1 VVRLKVVIMP
11 KLDLAMDSG
20 SIVEWFK
27 KEGESV
33 REGEPILSIMTQKVT
48 TEITSPVNGVLYKI
62 LAGINEEVP
71 VGEPIAV
78 IVEEGDDIEAVNK
91 QIKEMLEKKAAAKV
105 EVKEVVE
112 EVKEEIK
119 EKEIELKEEE
129 ERVRISPV
137 ARKLAEEYG
146 IDIKQIKGTGPQGR
160 ITKEDVLRAV
170 EELKA
175 KKGKIIPITG
185 IRKIIAER
193 MSLSHKII
201 PPVTYCMEVD
211 ATEMI
216 AVRKMFKEKENIDLS
231 YNTLIIKAVAK
242 ALLDYPIFNSTVE
255 GENVRLID
263 DINIGLAVATD
274 YGLVVPIIH
283 NADKKGDIRELN
295 AIVRD
300 LIERA
305 RQNKLSI
312 NEVTNGTFIVTNLGM
327 FKIDVFTPII
337 FPDQVAILGVGRIV
351 EKPVVVDGQI
361 KIKPILTLCLT
372 ADHRVIDGALA
383 ATFLN
388 RVTEYLEKI
397 SSLI

>member
-1 VVRLKVVIMP
+1 VVRVKVVIMP

-33 REGEPILSIMTQKVT
+33 KEGEPILTIMTQKVT
-48 TEITSPVNGVLYKI
+48 TEITSPANGVLHKI
-62 LAGINEEVP
+62 LAEVNEEVP

-78 IVEEGDDIEAVNK
+78 IAEEGDDIEAVNK
-91 QIKEMLEKKAAAKV
+91 QVKEILEKRVSAKV

-112 EVKEEIK
+112 EVKEEV
-119 EKEIELKEEE
+119 KEIELKEEE
-129 ERVRISPV
+129 RVRISPA

-146 IDIKQIKGTGPQGR
+146 IDIQQIKGTGPQGR
-160 ITKEDVLRAV
+160 ITKEDVLRVV

-211 ATEMI
+211 ATDMV
-216 AVRKMFKEKENIDLS
+216 AVRRMFKERENIDLS

-283 NADKKGDIRELN
+283 NADKKEDIRELDK
-295 AIVRD
+295 IVRD

-312 NEVTNGTFIVTNLGM
+312 DEVTNGTFIVTNLGM
-327 FKIDVFTPII
+327 FKIDIFTPII
-337 FPDQVAILGVGRIV
+337 FPDQVAILGVGRMV
-351 EKPVVVDGQI
+351 EKPVVADGQI
-361 KIKPILTLCLT
+361 EIKPILTLSLT

-397 SSLI
+397 SSLVQ

>member
-1 VVRLKVVIMP
+1 VKIVIMP

-33 REGEPILSIMTQKVT
+33 KEGEPILTIMTQKVT
-48 TEITSPVNGVLYKI
+48 TEITSPVNGVLHKI
-62 LAGINEEVP
+62 LAGVNEEVP

-91 QIKEMLEKKAAAKV
+91 QIKEMLEKKVSAKI

-119 EKEIELKEEE
+119 KEIELKEEE
-129 ERVRISPV
+129 ERIKISPA
-137 ARKLAEEYG
+137 ARRLAEEYG
-146 IDIKQIKGTGPQGR
+146 IDIEQIKGTGPQGR
-160 ITKEDVLRAV
+160 ITKEDVLRAI

-175 KKGKIIPITG
+175 KKGKILPITG
-185 IRKIIAER
+185 VRKIIAER
-193 MSLSHKII
+193 MSLSHKTI

-211 ATEMI
+211 ATDMV
-216 AVRKMFKEKENIDLS
+216 AVRRMFKERENIDLS

-255 GENVRLID
+255 GENIRLID

-283 NADKKGDIRELN
+283 NADKKEDIQELN
-295 AIVRD
+295 TIVKD

-305 RQNKLSI
+305 RQNKLTV

-327 FKIDVFTPII
+327 FKIDIFTPII
-337 FPDQVAILGVGRIV
+337 FPDQVAILGVGRMV
-351 EKPVVVDGQI
+351 EKPVVVEGQI

-397 SSLI
+397 SSII

>member
-1 VVRLKVVIMP
+1 VKVVIMP

-33 REGEPILSIMTQKVT
+33 KEGEPILTIMTQKVT
-48 TEITSPVNGVLYKI
+48 TEITSPANGVLHKI
-62 LAGINEEVP
+62 LAEVNEEVP

-78 IVEEGDDIEAVNK
+78 IAEEGDDIEAVNK
-91 QIKEMLEKKAAAKV
+91 QVKEILEKRVSAKV

-112 EVKEEIK
+112 EVKEEV
-119 EKEIELKEEE
+119 KEIELKEEE
-129 ERVRISPV
+129 RVRISPA

-146 IDIKQIKGTGPQGR
+146 IDIQQIKGTGPQGR
-160 ITKEDVLRAV
+160 ITKEDVLRVV

-211 ATEMI
+211 ATDMV
-216 AVRKMFKEKENIDLS
+216 AVRRMFKERENIDLS

-283 NADKKGDIRELN
+283 NADKKEDIRELDK
-295 AIVRD
+295 IVRD

-312 NEVTNGTFIVTNLGM
+312 DEVTNGTFIVTNLGM
-327 FKIDVFTPII
+327 FKIDIFTPII
-337 FPDQVAILGVGRIV
+337 FPDQVAILGVGRMV
-351 EKPVVVDGQI
+351 EKPVVADGQI
-361 KIKPILTLCLT
+361 KIKPILTLSLT

-397 SSLI
+397 SSLVQ

>member
-1 VVRLKVVIMP
+1 VVRVKVVIMP

-33 REGEPILSIMTQKVT
+33 KEGEPILTIMTQKVT
-48 TEITSPVNGVLYKI
+48 TEITSPANGVLHKI
-62 LAGINEEVP
+62 LAEVNEEVP

-78 IVEEGDDIEAVNK
+78 IAEEGDDIEAVNK
-91 QIKEMLEKKAAAKV
+91 QVKEILEKRVSAKV

-112 EVKEEIK
+112 EVKEEV
-119 EKEIELKEEE
+119 KEIELKEEE
-129 ERVRISPV
+129 RVRISPA

-146 IDIKQIKGTGPQGR
+146 IDIQQIKGTGPQGR
-160 ITKEDVLRAV
+160 ITKEDVLRVV

-211 ATEMI
+211 ATDMV
-216 AVRKMFKEKENIDLS
+216 AVRRMFKERENIDLS

-283 NADKKGDIRELN
+283 NADKKEDIRELDK
-295 AIVRD
+295 IVRD

-312 NEVTNGTFIVTNLGM
+312 DEVTNGTFIVTNLGM
-327 FKIDVFTPII
+327 FKIDIFTPII
-337 FPDQVAILGVGRIV
+337 FPDQVAILGVGRMV
-351 EKPVVVDGQI
+351 EKPVVADGQI
-361 KIKPILTLCLT
+361 KIKPILTLSLT

-397 SSLI
+397 SSLVQ

>member
-1 VVRLKVVIMP
+1 MKVVIMP

-33 REGEPILSIMTQKVT
+33 KEGEPILTIMTQKVT
-48 TEITSPVNGVLYKI
+48 TEITSPVNGVLHKI
-62 LAGINEEVP
+62 LAGVNEEVP

-91 QIKEMLEKKAAAKV
+91 QIKEMLEKKVSAKI

-119 EKEIELKEEE
+119 KEIELKEEE
-129 ERVRISPV
+129 ERIKISPA
-137 ARKLAEEYG
+137 ARRLAEEYG
-146 IDIKQIKGTGPQGR
+146 IDIEQIKGTGPQGR
-160 ITKEDVLRAV
+160 ITKEDVLRAI

-175 KKGKIIPITG
+175 KKGKILPITG
-185 IRKIIAER
+185 VRKIIAER
-193 MSLSHKII
+193 MSLSHKTI

-211 ATEMI
+211 ATDMV
-216 AVRKMFKEKENIDLS
+216 AVRRMFKERENIDLS

-255 GENVRLID
+255 GENIRLID

-283 NADKKGDIRELN
+283 NADKKEDIQELN
-295 AIVRD
+295 TIVKD

-305 RQNKLSI
+305 RQNKLTV

-327 FKIDVFTPII
+327 FKIDIFTPII
-337 FPDQVAILGVGRIV
+337 FPDQVAILGVGRMV
-351 EKPVVVDGQI
+351 EKPVVVEGQI

-397 SSLI
+397 SSII

>member
-1 VVRLKVVIMP
+1 VVRVKVVIMP

-33 REGEPILSIMTQKVT
+33 KEGEPILTIMTQKVT
-48 TEITSPVNGVLYKI
+48 TEITSPANGVLHKI
-62 LAGINEEVP
+62 LAEVNEEVP

-78 IVEEGDDIEAVNK
+78 IAEEGDDIEAVNR
-91 QIKEMLEKKAAAKV
+91 QVKEILEKRVSAKV

-112 EVKEEIK
+112 EVKEEV
-119 EKEIELKEEE
+119 KEIELKEEE
-129 ERVRISPV
+129 RVRISPA

-146 IDIKQIKGTGPQGR
+146 IDIQQIKGTGPQGR
-160 ITKEDVLRAV
+160 ITKEDVLRVV

-211 ATEMI
+211 ATDMV
-216 AVRKMFKEKENIDLS
+216 AVRRMFKERENIDLS

-283 NADKKGDIRELN
+283 NADKKEDIRELDK
-295 AIVRD
+295 IVRD

-312 NEVTNGTFIVTNLGM
+312 DEVTNGTFIVTNLGM
-327 FKIDVFTPII
+327 FKIDIFTPII
-337 FPDQVAILGVGRIV
+337 FPDQVAILGVGRMV
-351 EKPVVVDGQI
+351 EKPVVADGQI
-361 KIKPILTLCLT
+361 KIKPILTLSLT

-397 SSLI
+397 SSLVQ

>member
-1 VVRLKVVIMP
+1 VIRVKVVIMP

-33 REGEPILSIMTQKVT
+33 KEGEPILTIMTQKVT
-48 TEITSPVNGVLYKI
+48 TEITSPANGVLHKI
-62 LAGINEEVP
+62 LAEVNEEVP

-78 IVEEGDDIEAVNK
+78 IAEEGDDIEAVNK
-91 QIKEMLEKKAAAKV
+91 QVKEILEKRVSAKV

-112 EVKEEIK
+112 EVKEEV
-119 EKEIELKEEE
+119 KEIELKEEE
-129 ERVRISPV
+129 RVRISPA

-146 IDIKQIKGTGPQGR
+146 IDIQQIKGTGPQGR
-160 ITKEDVLRAV
+160 ITKEDVLRVV

-211 ATEMI
+211 ATDMV
-216 AVRKMFKEKENIDLS
+216 AVRRMFKERENIDLS

-283 NADKKGDIRELN
+283 NADKKEDIRELDK
-295 AIVRD
+295 IVRD

-312 NEVTNGTFIVTNLGM
+312 DEVTNGTFIVTNLGM
-327 FKIDVFTPII
+327 FKIDIFTPII
-337 FPDQVAILGVGRIV
+337 FPDQVAILGVGRMV
-351 EKPVVVDGQI
+351 EKPVVADGQI
-361 KIKPILTLCLT
+361 KIKPILTLSLT

-397 SSLI
+397 SSLVQ

>member
-1 VVRLKVVIMP
+1 MP

-33 REGEPILSIMTQKVT
+33 KEGEPLLTIMTQKVT
-48 TEITSPVNGVLYKI
+48 TEITSPVNGVLHKI
-62 LAGINEEVP
+62 LVGINEEVP

-91 QIKEMLEKKAAAKV
+91 QIKEMLEKKVSAKI

-119 EKEIELKEEE
+119 KEIEPKEEE
-129 ERVRISPV
+129 ERIKISPA
-137 ARKLAEEYG
+137 ARRLAEEYG
-146 IDIKQIKGTGPQGR
+146 IDIKQIRGTGPQGR

-170 EELKA
+170 EEVKA
-175 KKGKIIPITG
+175 KKGKILPITG
-185 IRKIIAER
+185 VRKIIAER
-193 MSLSHKII
+193 MSLSHKTI

-211 ATEMI
+211 ATDMV
-216 AVRKMFKEKENIDLS
+216 AVRRMFKERENIDLS

-255 GENVRLID
+255 GENIRLID

-283 NADKKGDIRELN
+283 NADKKEDIRELN
-295 AIVRD
+295 RVVRD

-305 RQNKLSI
+305 RQNKLTV

-337 FPDQVAILGVGRIV
+337 FPDQVAILGVGRMV

>member
-1 VVRLKVVIMP
+1 MVRVKVVIMP

-33 REGEPILSIMTQKVT
+33 KEGEPILTIMTQKVT
-48 TEITSPVNGVLYKI
+48 TEITSPANGVLHKI
-62 LAGINEEVP
+62 LAEVNEEVP

-78 IVEEGDDIEAVNK
+78 IAEEGDDIEAVNK
-91 QIKEMLEKKAAAKV
+91 QVKEILEKRVSAKV

-112 EVKEEIK
+112 EVKEEV
-119 EKEIELKEEE
+119 KEIELKEEE
-129 ERVRISPV
+129 RVRISPA

-146 IDIKQIKGTGPQGR
+146 IDIQQIKGTGPQGR
-160 ITKEDVLRAV
+160 ITKEDVLRVV

-211 ATEMI
+211 ATDMV
-216 AVRKMFKEKENIDLS
+216 AVRRMFKERENIDLS

-283 NADKKGDIRELN
+283 NADKKEDIRELDK
-295 AIVRD
+295 IVRD

-312 NEVTNGTFIVTNLGM
+312 DEVTNGTFIVTNLGM
-327 FKIDVFTPII
+327 FKIDIFTPII
-337 FPDQVAILGVGRIV
+337 FPDQVAILGVGRMV
-351 EKPVVVDGQI
+351 EKPVVADGQI
-361 KIKPILTLCLT
+361 KIKPILTLSLT

-397 SSLI
+397 SSLVQ

>member
-1 VVRLKVVIMP
+1 MP

-33 REGEPILSIMTQKVT
+33 KEGEPLLTIMTQKVT
-48 TEITSPVNGVLYKI
+48 TEITSPVNGVLHKI
-62 LAGINEEVP
+62 LVGINEEVP

-91 QIKEMLEKKAAAKV
+91 QIKEMLEKKVSAKI

-119 EKEIELKEEE
+119 KEIELKEEE
-129 ERVRISPV
+129 ERIKISPA
-137 ARKLAEEYG
+137 ARRLAEEYG
-146 IDIKQIKGTGPQGR
+146 IDIKQIRGTGPQGR

-175 KKGKIIPITG
+175 KKGKILPITG
-185 IRKIIAER
+185 VRKIIAER
-193 MSLSHKII
+193 MSLSHKTI

-211 ATEMI
+211 ATEMV
-216 AVRKMFKEKENIDLS
+216 AVRRMFKERENIELS

-255 GENVRLID
+255 GENIRLID

-283 NADKKGDIRELN
+283 NADKKEDIRELN
-295 AIVRD
+295 RVVRD

-305 RQNKLSI
+305 RLNKLTV

-337 FPDQVAILGVGRIV
+337 FPDQVAILGVGRMV

>member
-1 VVRLKVVIMP
+1 MP

-33 REGEPILSIMTQKVT
+33 KEGEPLLTIMTQKVT
-48 TEITSPVNGVLYKI
+48 TEITSPVNGVLHKI
-62 LAGINEEVP
+62 LVGINEEVP

-91 QIKEMLEKKAAAKV
+91 QIKEMLEKKVSAKI

-119 EKEIELKEEE
+119 KEIELKEEE
-129 ERVRISPV
+129 ERIKISPA
-137 ARKLAEEYG
+137 ARRLAEEYG
-146 IDIKQIKGTGPQGR
+146 IDIKQIRGTGPQGR

-175 KKGKIIPITG
+175 KKGKILPITG
-185 IRKIIAER
+185 VRKIIAER
-193 MSLSHKII
+193 MSLSHKTI

-211 ATEMI
+211 ATDMV
-216 AVRKMFKEKENIDLS
+216 AVRRMFKERENIDLS

-255 GENVRLID
+255 GENIRLID

-283 NADKKGDIRELN
+283 NADKKEDIRELN
-295 AIVRD
+295 RVVRD

-305 RQNKLSI
+305 RLNKLTV

-337 FPDQVAILGVGRIV
+337 FPDQVAILGVGRMV

>member
-1 VVRLKVVIMP
+1 MKVVIMP

-33 REGEPILSIMTQKVT
+33 KEGEPILTIMTQKVT
-48 TEITSPVNGVLYKI
+48 TEITSPANGVLHKI
-62 LAGINEEVP
+62 LAEVNEEVP

-78 IVEEGDDIEAVNK
+78 IAEEGDDIEAVNK
-91 QIKEMLEKKAAAKV
+91 QVKEILEKRVSAKV

-112 EVKEEIK
+112 EVKEEV
-119 EKEIELKEEE
+119 KEIELKEEE
-129 ERVRISPV
+129 RVRISPA

-146 IDIKQIKGTGPQGR
+146 IDIQQIKGTGPQGR
-160 ITKEDVLRAV
+160 ITKEDVLRVV

-211 ATEMI
+211 ATDMV
-216 AVRKMFKEKENIDLS
+216 AVRRMFKERENIDLS

-283 NADKKGDIRELN
+283 NADKKEDIRELDK
-295 AIVRD
+295 IVRD

-312 NEVTNGTFIVTNLGM
+312 DEVTNGTFIVTNLGM
-327 FKIDVFTPII
+327 FKIDIFTPII
-337 FPDQVAILGVGRIV
+337 FPDQVAILGVGRMV
-351 EKPVVVDGQI
+351 EKPVVADGQI
-361 KIKPILTLCLT
+361 KIKPILTLSLT

-397 SSLI
+397 SSLVQ

>member
-1 VVRLKVVIMP
+1 LKVVIMP

-33 REGEPILSIMTQKVT
+33 KEGEPILTIMTQKVT
-48 TEITSPVNGVLYKI
+48 TEITSPVNGVLHKI
-62 LAGINEEVP
+62 LAGVNEEVP

-91 QIKEMLEKKAAAKV
+91 QIKEMLEKKVSAKI

-119 EKEIELKEEE
+119 KEIELKEEE
-129 ERVRISPV
+129 ERIKISPA
-137 ARKLAEEYG
+137 ARRLAEEYG
-146 IDIKQIKGTGPQGR
+146 IDIEQIKGTGPQGR

-175 KKGKIIPITG
+175 KKGKILPITG
-185 IRKIIAER
+185 VRKIIAER
-193 MSLSHKII
+193 MSLSHKTI

-211 ATEMI
+211 ATDMV
-216 AVRKMFKEKENIDLS
+216 AVRRMFKERENIDLS

-255 GENVRLID
+255 GENIRLID

-283 NADKKGDIRELN
+283 NADKKEDIQELN
-295 AIVRD
+295 TIVKD

-305 RQNKLSI
+305 RQNKLTV

-327 FKIDVFTPII
+327 FKIDIFTPII
-337 FPDQVAILGVGRIV
+337 FPDQVAILGVGRMV
-351 EKPVVVDGQI
+351 EKPVVVEGQI

-397 SSLI
+397 SSII

>member
-1 VVRLKVVIMP
+1 MKIVIMP

-33 REGEPILSIMTQKVT
+33 KEGEPILTIMTQKVT
-48 TEITSPVNGVLYKI
+48 TEITSPVNGVLHKI
-62 LAGINEEVP
+62 LAGVNEEVP

-91 QIKEMLEKKAAAKV
+91 QIKEMLEKKVSAKI

-119 EKEIELKEEE
+119 KEIELKEEE
-129 ERVRISPV
+129 ERIKISPA
-137 ARKLAEEYG
+137 ARRLAEEYG
-146 IDIKQIKGTGPQGR
+146 IDIEQIKGTGPQGR
-160 ITKEDVLRAV
+160 ITKEDVLRAI

-175 KKGKIIPITG
+175 KKGKILPITG
-185 IRKIIAER
+185 VRKIIAER
-193 MSLSHKII
+193 MSLSHKTI

-211 ATEMI
+211 ATDMV
-216 AVRKMFKEKENIDLS
+216 AVRRMFKERENIDLS

-255 GENVRLID
+255 GENIRLID

-283 NADKKGDIRELN
+283 NADKKEDIQELN
-295 AIVRD
+295 TIVKD

-305 RQNKLSI
+305 RQNKLTV

-327 FKIDVFTPII
+327 FKIDIFTPII
-337 FPDQVAILGVGRIV
+337 FPDQVAILGVGRMV
-351 EKPVVVDGQI
+351 EKPVVVEGQI

-397 SSLI
+397 SSII

>member
-1 VVRLKVVIMP
+1 MKVVIMP

-33 REGEPILSIMTQKVT
+33 KEGEPILTIMTQKVT
-48 TEITSPVNGVLYKI
+48 TEITSPVNGVLHKI
-62 LAGINEEVP
+62 LAGVNEEVP

-91 QIKEMLEKKAAAKV
+91 QIKEMLEKKVSAKI

-119 EKEIELKEEE
+119 KEIELKEEE
-129 ERVRISPV
+129 ERIKISPA
-137 ARKLAEEYG
+137 ARRLAEEYG
-146 IDIKQIKGTGPQGR
+146 IDIEQIKGTGPQGR

-175 KKGKIIPITG
+175 KKGKILPITG
-185 IRKIIAER
+185 VRKIIAER
-193 MSLSHKII
+193 MSLSHKTI

-211 ATEMI
+211 ATDMV
-216 AVRKMFKEKENIDLS
+216 AVRRMFKERENIDLS

-255 GENVRLID
+255 GENIRLID

-283 NADKKGDIRELN
+283 NADKKEDIQELN
-295 AIVRD
+295 TIVKD

-305 RQNKLSI
+305 RQNKLTV

-327 FKIDVFTPII
+327 FKIDIFTPII
-337 FPDQVAILGVGRIV
+337 FPDQVAILGVGRMV
-351 EKPVVVDGQI
+351 EKPVVVEGQI

-397 SSLI
+397 SSII

>member
-1 VVRLKVVIMP
+1 MIRVKVVIMP

-33 REGEPILSIMTQKVT
+33 KEGEPILTIMTQKVT
-48 TEITSPVNGVLYKI
+48 TEITSPANGVLHKI
-62 LAGINEEVP
+62 LAEVNEEVP

-78 IVEEGDDIEAVNK
+78 IAEEGDDIEAVNK
-91 QIKEMLEKKAAAKV
+91 QVKEILEKRVSAKV

-112 EVKEEIK
+112 EVKEEV
-119 EKEIELKEEE
+119 KEIELKEEE
-129 ERVRISPV
+129 RVRISPA

-146 IDIKQIKGTGPQGR
+146 IDIQQIKGTGPQGR
-160 ITKEDVLRAV
+160 ITKEDVLRVV

-211 ATEMI
+211 ATDMV
-216 AVRKMFKEKENIDLS
+216 AVRRMFKERENIDLS

-283 NADKKGDIRELN
+283 NADKKEDIRELDK
-295 AIVRD
+295 IVRD

-312 NEVTNGTFIVTNLGM
+312 DEVTNGTFIVTNLGM
-327 FKIDVFTPII
+327 FKIDIFTPII
-337 FPDQVAILGVGRIV
+337 FPDQVAILGVGRMV
-351 EKPVVVDGQI
+351 EKPVVADGQI
-361 KIKPILTLCLT
+361 KIKPILTLSLT

-397 SSLI
+397 SSLVQ

>member
-1 VVRLKVVIMP
+1 MVRVKVVIMP

-33 REGEPILSIMTQKVT
+33 KEGEPILTIMTQKVT
-48 TEITSPVNGVLYKI
+48 TEITSPANGVLHKI
-62 LAGINEEVP
+62 LAEVNEEVP

-78 IVEEGDDIEAVNK
+78 IAEEGDDIEAVNR
-91 QIKEMLEKKAAAKV
+91 QVKEILEKRVSAKV

-112 EVKEEIK
+112 EVKEEV
-119 EKEIELKEEE
+119 KEIELKEEE
-129 ERVRISPV
+129 RVRISPA

-146 IDIKQIKGTGPQGR
+146 IDIQQIKGTGPQGR
-160 ITKEDVLRAV
+160 ITKEDVLRVV

-211 ATEMI
+211 ATDMV
-216 AVRKMFKEKENIDLS
+216 AVRRMFKERENIDLS

-283 NADKKGDIRELN
+283 NADKKEDIRELDK
-295 AIVRD
+295 IVRD

-312 NEVTNGTFIVTNLGM
+312 DEVTNGTFIVTNLGM
-327 FKIDVFTPII
+327 FKIDIFTPII
-337 FPDQVAILGVGRIV
+337 FPDQVAILGVGRMV
-351 EKPVVVDGQI
+351 EKPVVADGQI
-361 KIKPILTLCLT
+361 KIKPILTLSLT

-397 SSLI
+397 SSLVQ